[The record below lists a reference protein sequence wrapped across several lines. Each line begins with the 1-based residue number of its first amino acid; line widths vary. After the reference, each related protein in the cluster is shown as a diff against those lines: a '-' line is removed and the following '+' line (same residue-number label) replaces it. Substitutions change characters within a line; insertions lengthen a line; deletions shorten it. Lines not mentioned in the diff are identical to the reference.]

1 MKSNSIKLFIQLF
14 RSQQVRSQLH
24 RGGVQVAMG
33 TIISLLILGLLESV
47 FYFTIPVRIKIAEFF
62 ILFFFT
68 VVSFIILRYFLHS
81 YSLFNNSSNHFL
93 AHEFE
98 NRDPHIGDRLLNALQ
113 LEESIENLDD
123 GKDLA
128 EYAVSKVNDELDKI
142 PKHSLY
148 APISKSLKKTLGIT
162 VITSLIF

>member
-1 MKSNSIKLFIQLF
+1 MKSHSIKSFIQLF
-14 RSQQVRSQLH
+14 RSHKLRSQLN

-47 FYFTIPVRIKIAEFF
+47 FYFTIPVRLKIAEFF
-62 ILFFFT
+62 IIFFFT
-68 VVSFIILRYFLHS
+68 VVLFIILRYFLHS

-98 NRDPHIGDRLLNALQ
+98 IRDPLIGDRLLNALQ
-113 LEESIENLDD
+113 LEESIENFDD

-128 EYAVSKVNDELDKI
+128 DYAVSKVNDELD
-142 PKHSLY
+142 
-148 APISKSLKKTLGIT
+148 
-162 VITSLIF
+162 

>member
-1 MKSNSIKLFIQLF
+1 MKSNSIKSFIQLF
-14 RSQQVRSQLH
+14 RSQKVSSQLN
-24 RGGVQVAMG
+24 RGGVQVAIG

-68 VVSFIILRYFLHS
+68 VVLFIILRYFLHS

-98 NRDPHIGDRLLNALQ
+98 KRDPHIADRLLNALQ
-113 LEESIENLDD
+113 LEESIENLDN

-128 EYAVSKVNDELDKI
+128 EYAISKLNNDLDKI
-142 PKHSLY
+142 
-148 APISKSLKKTLGIT
+148 
-162 VITSLIF
+162 V